1 MIYYH
6 FKQLIRDCILSLGN
20 PLKLAN
26 FSPQHKKLLELGPY
40 DSVLH
45 IGANT
50 GQEMSLYKYMGVK
63 RAIWIEPDK
72 KAFFWL
78 KSRSRF
84 YRIQNYMIN
93 EFISEKSGECVTY
106 YRFNKSGANSSFK
119 PLDQFLKSNSKRY
132 IKSTEKIVSLAIEE
146 ALIKYRIPPFT
157 ENTLLVLDTQ
167 GSELN
172 ILKGFDSKTFTKIRV
187 IMCEFSQNQY
197 SGTPSN
203 EDLKNFLTSNG
214 FLEILKPIRFSDDA
228 IYRRQQLT

>member
-1 MIYYH
+1 M
-6 FKQLIRDCILSLGN
+6 GN

-26 FSPQHKKLLELGPY
+26 FSPQHQKLLELGPF

-50 GQEMSLYKYMGVK
+50 GQEMSLYRYMGVK
-63 RAIWIEPDK
+63 RAIWIEPDE

-78 KSRSRF
+78 KIRRRF
-84 YRIQNYMIN
+84 YKMKNYLIH
-93 EFISEKSGECVTY
+93 EFISEKSGEYVTY

-119 PLDQFLKSNSKRY
+119 PLDQLLISNNKRY
-132 IKSTEKIVSLAIEE
+132 IKSTERIITITIEK
-146 ALIKYRIPPFT
+146 ALIKYGIPPFT

-172 ILKGFDSKTFTKIRV
+172 ILKGFDSNTFTKIRV

-203 EDLKNFLTSNG
+203 EDLKNFLTCNG

-228 IYRRQQLT
+228 IYRRQAVDLGGFPIGSN

>member
-26 FSPQHKKLLELGPY
+26 FSPQHKKLLELGPF

-63 RAIWIEPDK
+63 RAIWIEPDE

-78 KSRSRF
+78 KIRRKF
-84 YRIQNYMIN
+84 YKMQNNLIN
-93 EFISEKSGECVTY
+93 EFVSEKSGEYVTY
-106 YRFNKSGANSSFK
+106 YRFNKSGANSSFR
-119 PLDQFLKSNSKRY
+119 PLDQFLKSNNKRY
-132 IKSTEKIVSLAIEE
+132 IKSTEKIITINIEE

-172 ILKGFDSKTFTKIRV
+172 ILKGFESKTFAKIRV
-187 IMCEFSQNQY
+187 VMCEFSQNQY

-203 EDLKNFLTSNG
+203 DHLKNFLVNKG
-214 FLEILKPIRFSDDA
+214 FSEILKPIRFSDDG
-228 IYRRQQLT
+228 IYLR